1 MPLKN
6 AVLPHKLG
14 MRCCVMRQKTKR
26 LKAAFAALVL
36 SMALLAQPLTA
47 SAWMLD
53 AEQQQLVDNLTS
65 GREALLL
72 GNYNQ
77 AVNDLSRAVQLNGNS
92 VSAYYYR
99 AKALQY
105 LGRSSEAAADYSR
118 VALMTRGGSYSGEYS
133 DASSLAAQLGT
144 ATVGT
149 SIFTGVLSSAAA
161 GAQVTGADGQ
171 QRQATEEEAAMIKQ
185 LMDSQSQPQFDALYQ
200 QQFADPTDH
209 AGVQEVVNKRTAAL
223 TATEETYATTDKE
236 TIYCG
241 SGHTGIC
248 INGSDTIEIEKKA
261 PTASDLVEHVT
272 DQLNPFSSLFQEDKP
287 TDHAPRYEK
296 IAYSLSN
303 PYTSI
308 TTEQAASRNASNKV
322 KIHVPVGTQ
331 VKVLFTASDG
341 VSVGVY
347 YHTFTVD
354 HGEKIQTSTISGNI
368 IFVGE

>member
-1 MPLKN
+1 
-6 AVLPHKLG
+6 
-14 MRCCVMRQKTKR
+14 MRRKTKKLR
-26 LKAAFAALVL
+26 AAFAALVM
-36 SMALLAQPLTA
+36 SAALLVQPLTA
-47 SAWMLD
+47 SAWMLN

-99 AKALQY
+99 ARALQY
-105 LGRSSEAAADYSR
+105 MGRSSEAAADYSR
-118 VALMTRGGSYSGEYS
+118 VAVMTRNGSYGGEYS
-133 DASSLAAQLGT
+133 DAASLAAQLGVT
-144 ATVGT
+144 TVGT
-149 SIFTGVLSSAAA
+149 SIFSGVLSSAAT

-171 QRQATEEEAAMIKQ
+171 QRQATEEEAAMIKK
-185 LMDSQSQPQFDALYQ
+185 LMDSQTQPQVDAVYQ
-200 QQFADPTDH
+200 EKFADPTDH

-241 SGHTGIC
+241 NGRTGIC
-248 INGSDTIEIEKKA
+248 INGSDTIEIEQKT
-261 PTASDLVEHVT
+261 PTASDLVEHVI
-272 DQLNPFSSLFQEDKP
+272 DQLNPFSSITSMFQEEKP
-287 TDHAPRYEK
+287 TDYAPRYEK
-296 IAYSLSN
+296 IAYSLSS

-308 TTEQAASRNASNKV
+308 PTEQAAQKNASNKV

-354 HGEKIQTSTISGNI
+354 RGEKIQTNTISGNI

>member
-1 MPLKN
+1 
-6 AVLPHKLG
+6 
-14 MRCCVMRQKTKR
+14 MRQKTKR

-99 AKALQY
+99 ARALQY

-118 VALMTRGGSYSGEYS
+118 AAVMTRNGSYGGEYS
-133 DASSLAAQLGT
+133 DASSLAAQLGVT
-144 ATVGT
+144 TVGT
-149 SIFTGVLSSAAA
+149 SIFSGVLSSAAA

-171 QRQATEEEAAMIKQ
+171 QRQATEEEAAMIKK
-185 LMDSQSQPQFDALYQ
+185 LMDSQTQPQVDAVYQ
-200 QQFADPTDH
+200 EKFADPTDH

-241 SGHTGIC
+241 SGRTGIC

-261 PTASDLVEHVT
+261 PTASDLVEHVI

-296 IAYSLSN
+296 ITYSLSN

-308 TTEQAASRNASNKV
+308 TVEQAASRNASNKV

>member
-1 MPLKN
+1 M
-6 AVLPHKLG
+6 
-14 MRCCVMRQKTKR
+14 MRQKSKR
-26 LKAAFAALVL
+26 MKTALAALVL
-36 SMALLAQPLTA
+36 SVALLAQPLTA

-72 GNYNQ
+72 GNYSQ
-77 AVNDLSRAVQLNGNS
+77 AINDLSRAVQLNSNS

-105 LGRSSEAAADYSR
+105 SGRSSEAAADYSR
-118 VALMTRGGSYSGEYS
+118 VALMTRGGNYGNEYS
-133 DASSLAAQLGT
+133 DASSLAAQLGVT
-144 ATVGT
+144 TVGT
-149 SIFTGVLSSAAA
+149 SIFTDVLSSAAA
-161 GAQVTGADGQ
+161 SAQVTGSDGQ
-171 QRQATEEEAAMIKQ
+171 QRQATEEEAAVIKQ
-185 LMDSQSQPQFDALYQ
+185 LMDSQTQPQFDALYQ
-200 QQFADPTDH
+200 QKFADPTDH

-223 TATEETYATTDKE
+223 TAPEETYATTDKE

-241 SGHTGIC
+241 SGRTGIC

-261 PTASDLVEHVT
+261 PTASDLVEHVI
-272 DQLNPFSSLFQEDKP
+272 DQLNPFSSITSLFQEDKP

-303 PYTSI
+303 PYTAI
-308 TTEQAASRNASNKV
+308 TTEQAARKNASDKV

-354 HGEKIQTSTISGNI
+354 RGEKIQTNTISGNI